1 MYVPF
6 VFKNPGK
13 NKNQSNQKRKGYWLH
28 PSPGKPGHYY
38 IGPAEHVQ
46 SNRSSDVVPDV
57 TVFMEFPFRATWL
70 EDAKGVVKRNSL
82 LLTTTRPLS
91 DAELVLARGGE
102 DIQEQAS
109 VDSEENQGETK
120 RKGKKRLDTEEEEEE
135 EELEEEEAS
144 GEQEEEEENADD
156 AEQEDEEEEGTAAY
170 QHGPKLTAYE
180 AQRLLK
186 IQQNQAA
193 LRAFGLVKG
202 VQGNS
207 LLGIPSTSAQVNT
220 SRHSSSDEEYVDMS
234 AEKGRSQKQVQGSV
248 HALRRSTRVHAPPP
262 SPPPPPPPPPPTPP
276 PPPVEEDDE
285 VEVGSDE
292 RGAGSP
298 QVSEAYTSQTVLNE
312 VPNHRK
318 RARHTLN
325 EDVLVDL
332 RIDYTQLIGDI
343 SFVEY
348 FARAYMPMRNLC
360 FVLKDLQE
368 TGNRI
373 LDGLGVSH
381 CQLRASITLRMYWL
395 MQVSGHFK
403 NKGRNDQY
411 NNTYTN
417 QAAVDVQQA
426 TTTQAPTE
434 GTSSRA
440 CPPMSYKLVASAIN
454 MQGRVFHIDGTC
466 IPYFGQQS
474 IIDKVVVDIVDK
486 SDSNTLLALVVVTKT
501 LGEAAQQRFDEDER
515 EAVLLSSVENM
526 SMTLQVA
533 GMEEDMVL
541 VQPKRARRATKPFS
555 DFTLKPVSSHQTR
568 FNAAE
573 LRQLRHDYT
582 RLSADIWIA
591 EHFAQT
597 NMPMEKLCL
606 VLKEIKETGYKVCDR
621 LFVRFYD
628 VRDSGAFR
636 YQWLKKVSQVPRGC
650 IHKPNGEYY
659 RGGVDDRQGAK
670 TPAFDSTKGS
680 SSSTGP
686 PNSDKLVPSMINMQ
700 GTEFHIDGTCIA
712 YFGQQTII
720 DEVVDHIVNTS
731 DSNTLLA
738 LAAATKALGHAAQQ
752 RLDDEAQQ
760 RLDDEAA
767 QQRLDDEAQQ
777 RLDDEAAQQRL
788 DDEAQQRL
796 DGEAAQQRLDDEA
809 QQRLDD
815 EERGAVQQSSKASR
829 ILRSIARMP
838 FCFHPYVQPQ
848 AILDSI
854 AAGNYQDVLL
864 DDEHES
870 DFDEGDEDEDVA

>member
-1 MYVPF
+1 
-6 VFKNPGK
+6 
-13 NKNQSNQKRKGYWLH
+13 
-28 PSPGKPGHYY
+28 
-38 IGPAEHVQ
+38 
-46 SNRSSDVVPDV
+46 
-57 TVFMEFPFRATWL
+57 
-70 EDAKGVVKRNSL
+70 
-82 LLTTTRPLS
+82 
-91 DAELVLARGGE
+91 
-102 DIQEQAS
+102 
-109 VDSEENQGETK
+109 
-120 RKGKKRLDTEEEEEE
+120 
-135 EELEEEEAS
+135 
-144 GEQEEEEENADD
+144 
-156 AEQEDEEEEGTAAY
+156 
-170 QHGPKLTAYE
+170 
-180 AQRLLK
+180 
-186 IQQNQAA
+186 
-193 LRAFGLVKG
+193 
-202 VQGNS
+202 
-207 LLGIPSTSAQVNT
+207 
-220 SRHSSSDEEYVDMS
+220 
-234 AEKGRSQKQVQGSV
+234 
-248 HALRRSTRVHAPPP
+248 
-262 SPPPPPPPPPPTPP
+262 
-276 PPPVEEDDE
+276 VEEDDE

-298 QVSEAYTSQTVLNE
+298 QASEAYTSQTVLNE

-318 RARHTLN
+318 RARPTLN

-343 SFVEY
+343 FFVEH
-348 FARAYMPMRNLC
+348 FARAYMPMKNLC
-360 FVLKDLQE
+360 LVLKDLQE
-368 TGNRI
+368 TSNRI

-395 MQVSGHFK
+395 MQVSGHF
-403 NKGRNDQY
+403 NCKGRNDQY
-411 NNTYTN
+411 NNTETK

-434 GTSSRA
+434 GTSSRT
-440 CPPMSYKLVASAIN
+440 CPPMSYKLVASEIN

-533 GMEEDMVL
+533 GMEEDVVL
-541 VQPKRARRATKPFS
+541 VLPKRARRATKPFS

-573 LRQLRHDYT
+573 LRQLRLDYT
-582 RLSADIWIA
+582 HLSADIWIA

-597 NMPMEKLCL
+597 NMPMEKMCL

-621 LFVRFYD
+621 LFVGFYN

-650 IHKPNGEYY
+650 IHKPNGKYY

-686 PNSDKLVPSMINMQ
+686 PNSDKLVASMINMQ
-700 GTEFHIDGTCIA
+700 GTQFQIDGTCIA

-767 QQRLDDEAQQ
+767 QQRLDN
-777 RLDDEAAQQRL
+777 
-788 DDEAQQRL
+788 
-796 DGEAAQQRLDDEA
+796 EA

-815 EERGAVQQSSKASR
+815 EERGAVQQSRISR
-829 ILRSIARMP
+829 IARMP
-838 FCFHPYVQPQ
+838 FSFHPYEQPQ
-848 AILDSI
+848 AILDAI